1 MTCKV
6 VMLAALVACSLAAD
20 RYNTKYDHLD
30 LDQIL
35 NNERIYKKYLECL
48 IRRGKCT
55 PDARDL
61 RDALPDA
68 LQNECTKCTLK
79 QKLGSEKVIK
89 FLLKKKPN
97 DFHLLE
103 KTYDPNGEYRK
114 NMVN

>member
-1 MTCKV
+1 
-6 VMLAALVACSLAAD
+6 MLAALVACSLAAD

-61 RDALPDA
+61 RGMFFTILHNIGAR
-68 LQNECTKCTLK
+68 
-79 QKLGSEKVIK
+79 SS
-89 FLLKKKPN
+89 FS
-97 DFHLLE
+97 
-103 KTYDPNGEYRK
+103 
-114 NMVN
+114 